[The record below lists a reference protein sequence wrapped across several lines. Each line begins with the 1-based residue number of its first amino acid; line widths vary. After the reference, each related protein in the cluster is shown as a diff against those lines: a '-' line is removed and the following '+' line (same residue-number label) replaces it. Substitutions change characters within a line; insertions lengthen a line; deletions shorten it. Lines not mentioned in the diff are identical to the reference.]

1 VDVAVVGAGYTG
13 LWTAYYLKKRD
24 PSLRIAIVE
33 KEIAGFGAS
42 GRNGGWCSA
51 LFATKRERLAKRRGR
66 ASAIAMQ
73 RAMFATVDEVGR
85 VLDEEGIDA
94 HFLKGGTLSVATA
107 PAHVHRLKEEI
118 EYERSWGF
126 GEDDIRWLDRNEAA
140 ARIGVAGVLGATF
153 TPHCARLHPA
163 RLARG
168 LARVVERSGVSIFE
182 RSPAISV
189 DPRVVRTVRG
199 NVHANVVVMAIEG
212 YTATMPRWHRRMV
225 PLYSLMIA
233 TEPLPP
239 SFWKEV
245 GWSGYETMTDGRHLL
260 IYAQRTADD
269 RIAFGGRGA
278 PYHFG
283 SSVKPEFDRDE
294 DVFADLQ
301 QELAKLWTGAAE
313 ARITHRWGGPLGLTR
328 DWSTSI
334 GFDPHSGFAWGGGY
348 VGDGVS
354 TTNLAGRTLA
364 DLITGTASEFTEL
377 PWVNHRSRSWEPE
390 PFRWL
395 GANFA
400 LRAMG
405 SADRAEARSG
415 KPAKRA
421 ELVGRLIGH

>member
-1 VDVAVVGAGYTG
+1 VDA
-13 LWTAYYLKKRD
+13 
-24 PSLRIAIVE
+24 
-33 KEIAGFGAS
+33 
-42 GRNGGWCSA
+42 
-51 LFATKRERLAKRRGR
+51 
-66 ASAIAMQ
+66 
-73 RAMFATVDEVGR
+73 
-85 VLDEEGIDA
+85 
-94 HFLKGGTLSVATA
+94 
-107 PAHVHRLKEEI
+107 
-118 EYERSWGF
+118 
-126 GEDDIRWLDRNEAA
+126 
-140 ARIGVAGVLGATF
+140 
-153 TPHCARLHPA
+153 
-163 RLARG
+163 
-168 LARVVERSGVSIFE
+168 
-182 RSPAISV
+182 
-189 DPRVVRTVRG
+189 RVVRTVRG
-199 NVHANVVVMAIEG
+199 DVHANVVVMAIEG
-212 YTATMPRWHRRMV
+212 YTATMPRWHRRIV

-233 TEPLPP
+233 TEPLPS
-239 SFWKEV
+239 SFWREV

-294 DVFADLQ
+294 GVFADLQ
-301 QELAKLWTGAAE
+301 RELAKLWTGAAE
-313 ARITHRWGGPLGLTR
+313 ARVTHRWGGPLGLTR

-334 GFDPHSGFAWGGGY
+334 GYDQRSGFAWAGGY

-364 DLITGTASEFTEL
+364 DLITGTASELTEL

-395 GANFA
+395 GANLA